1 MTVVRLRTDFFA
13 STPKDPAHPELNEDA
28 WLANDA
34 GQRWALSDGASESY
48 DSRAWALALVAR
60 YVENPAVDAGWVEQA
75 TDSYAASVDVSSLS
89 WAKQAAYERGSFG
102 TLLGVE
108 LAPNGTDLEVL
119 AIGDSLAVHVRNRQV
134 VASYPFQD
142 ASGFA
147 ERPQLL
153 STLPA
158 ANAFVREPDFVTR
171 NSCRTWAVQPGDH
184 VYLMTDAVG
193 QWLLQELD
201 QTPSSLDTIEHLQE
215 TDPFQALV
223 LSLRAERRLK
233 LDDSTLVRLV
243 VVP

>member
-1 MTVVRLRTDFFA
+1 MARLRTDFFA
-13 STPKDPAHPELNEDA
+13 STPKDPQHPELNEDA

-60 YVENPAVDAGWVEQA
+60 YVEDPAVDAAWVERATQA
-75 TDSYAASVDVSSLS
+75 YTSSVDVSLLS

-108 LAPNGTDLEVL
+108 LAPNGADLEVL
-119 AIGDSLAVHVRNRQV
+119 VIGDSLAVHVRNGQV
-134 VASYPFQD
+134 LGSYPFQD
-142 ASGFA
+142 PASFA
-147 ERPQLL
+147 NRPQLL

-171 NSCRTWAVQPGDH
+171 NSSRTWAVEPGDH
-184 VYLMTDAVG
+184 IYLMTDAVG
-193 QWLLQELD
+193 QWLLEELSGE
-201 QTPSSLDTIEHLQE
+201 PGSLGTVEQLKDPGQFDT
-215 TDPFQALV
+215 LV
-223 LSLRAERRLK
+223 LSLRAGRRLK

-243 VVP
+243 VEP

>member
-1 MTVVRLRTDFFA
+1 VARLCTDFFA
-13 STPKDPAHPELNEDA
+13 STPKDPQHPELNEDA
-28 WLANDA
+28 WLANDV

-60 YVENPAVDAGWVEQA
+60 YVDNPAVDERWVEQA
-75 TDSYAASVDVSSLS
+75 TQAYAASVDVLSLS

-108 LAPNGTDLEVL
+108 LAPNGSDLEVL
-119 AIGDSLAVHVRNRQV
+119 AIGDSLAVHVRNGQV
-134 VASYPFQD
+134 LGSYPFQD
-142 ASGFA
+142 PASFA
-147 ERPQLL
+147 NRPQLL

-171 NSCRTWAVQPGDH
+171 NSSRTWAVEPGDH

-193 QWLLQELD
+193 QWLLDELAGERG
-201 QTPSSLDTIEHLQE
+201 SLGTIEQLK
-215 TDPFQALV
+215 DPDQFDALV
-223 LSLRAERRLK
+223 LSMRAERRLK

-243 VVP
+243 VEP